1 MSTLKLQILLGAVDK
16 LTAPLKAV
24 TGQSRITAKDLAD
37 TKAKVRDLEKQ
48 SGQVDGYRTLG
59 KQIGATRAELTQAQQ
74 TAQRMAKEL
83 AATANPTKAMTR
95 ELERAKGA
103 VRDLTNKEREM
114 VSRHGA
120 MKAAMQQAG
129 INTRQLSQHQRQL
142 KSDLT
147 ATTAQLEQQRS
158 KLTQVAAQ
166 QKRIAQVKANYD
178 KTMAMRGTMA
188 GYGAAGM
195 ATGAAGLYKINSIAS
210 VGLDFDAQMSK
221 VQALTRL
228 QKDSA
233 ELAMLRQQ
241 ARDLGASTSF
251 TAMDAAQAQGFLAMS
266 GFNPKQ
272 IKAAMPD
279 MLDLAK
285 ASGVGLDQ
293 TADIASNIL
302 SAFKM
307 EAAQMGRVSDTLALT
322 MTTSNVDLN
331 MLAETM
337 KYMGPI
343 ANKAGMSLEEAAA
356 AAGLLGNI
364 GIQGSN
370 SGTALRAMLNRLAGP
385 TSKADKLMKSLGV
398 TTKDASGNML
408 NIVDIMA
415 QVAKQTEKMGNAD
428 QLAAYKEIF
437 GEEAASGMAEL
448 IGQAGAGG
456 FAKYAAMIRQQS
468 KGVAKEMA
476 AVMGDNARGDL
487 DNMTSAWEDLN
498 IQMLETQN
506 GPLRGLIQQVTSM
519 TQAAGAWM
527 RANPELTATLTKVAA
542 ITAVAA
548 AAGGSLLLIVAG
560 LLGPLAMLKF
570 ALGGTLVRLGGLF
583 LSTNKTAES
592 MSMFSRIMALNS
604 RMAAPLLA
612 KWAALGNAIKGLSF
626 AKVGAGMN
634 AMLTTITNLPT
645 KIGAM
650 TAATWRY
657 ITAQWAASKA
667 TAATK
672 FTSMISGIRAATAA
686 TSAYVAANG
695 VMGTSMNLLKGA
707 ASGTISLL
715 KGGLVG
721 ALRLVGQTIAVVGRL
736 LLMNPIGLLVTA
748 IGLAALTIYRYW
760 EPIKA
765 FFSGFFQGLKEGLG
779 PVAAV
784 FTPAFEAMAGAL
796 SPLKPIWDGISSA
809 LGSAWEWVTNLLTP
823 IKTTQQELDG
833 ATNAGKRFGLW
844 LGGLG
849 KSFIDVIADFTK
861 FGADLIDGL
870 IKGISDK
877 WAELKTKIA
886 AMTDLLPDW
895 WNGGSEVKASVGNAS
910 TAPAVQAGKEGGF
923 AGFYDKGGLIQA
935 GKWGIA
941 GENGPEV
948 VKGPASI
955 ISRRHTAAMASAAML
970 ASMPL
975 AAMQPHQDATR
986 TIREQVVPA
995 ALRQPAD
1002 TVRTIREQVM
1012 PAELRHPADTARTIR
1027 EQVMPAELRQPVEAA
1042 QTIREQVVPAELN
1055 RPANSYSRP
1064 GPRIVETPKLA
1075 PARGDTNIHI
1085 SAPIHI
1091 AQQPGQS
1098 SVDVAQEVRREL
1110 DRRERQAS
1118 ARTRASLRD
1127 NS

>member
-48 SGQVDGYRTLG
+48 SGQIDGYRTLG
-59 KQIGATRAELTQAQQ
+59 KQIGATRAELVQAQQ
-74 TAQRMAKEL
+74 TAQRMAREL
-83 AATANPTKAMTR
+83 AATSNPTKAMTR
-95 ELERAKGA
+95 DLEKAKGA

-120 MKAAMQQAG
+120 MKTAMQQAG
-129 INTRQLSQHQRQL
+129 INTKQLSQHQRRL
-142 KSDLT
+142 KTDLA

-166 QKRIAQVKANYD
+166 QKRLAQVKANYD
-178 KTMAMRGTMA
+178 KTMNLRNAMA
-188 GYGAAGM
+188 GHGAAGM

-228 QKDSA
+228 QKGSA
-233 ELAMLRQQ
+233 DLTMLRQQ

-385 TSKADKLMKSLGV
+385 TSKAAKLMDNLGIN
-398 TTKDASGNML
+398 TKDTSGNML
-408 NIVDIMA
+408 NIVDIMS

-428 QLAAYKEIF
+428 QLAIFKEIF

-506 GPLRGLIQQVTSM
+506 GPLRGLIQQVTSL
-519 TQAAGAWM
+519 TQAAGVWM
-527 RANPELTATLTKVAA
+527 RANPELTATITKVAA
-542 ITAVAA
+542 ITAVTAVV
-548 AAGGSLLLIVAG
+548 GGGLLLVLAG
-560 LLGPLAMLKF
+560 LLGPIAAVKMGLGMMLAI
-570 ALGGTLVRLGGLF
+570 GG
-583 LSTNKTAES
+583 
-592 MSMFSRIMALNS
+592 
-604 RMAAPLLA
+604 PLL
-612 KWAALGNAIKGLSF
+612 
-626 AKVGAGMN
+626 
-634 AMLTTITNLPT
+634 P
-645 KIGAM
+645 
-650 TAATWRY
+650 
-657 ITAQWAASKA
+657 
-667 TAATK
+667 
-672 FTSMISGIRAATAA
+672 
-686 TSAYVAANG
+686 
-695 VMGTSMNLLKGA
+695 LLKGLTL
-707 ASGTISLL
+707 GVL
-715 KGGLVG
+715 KLGL
-721 ALRLVGQTIAVVGRL
+721 AILTT
-736 LLMNPIGLLVTA
+736 PIGWIIAGIAA
-748 IGLAALTIYRYW
+748 IAAGAYLIYKNW
-760 EPIKA
+760 D
-765 FFSGFFQGLKEGLG
+765 QLG
-779 PVAAV
+779 PWFKSTWAKCKVATGE
-784 FTPAFEAMAGAL
+784 FWDYLTTLPSRAL
-796 SPLKPIWDGISSA
+796 
-809 LGSAWEWVTNLLTP
+809 
-823 IKTTQQELDG
+823 
-833 ATNAGKRFGLW
+833 NAGKA
-844 LGGLG
+844 
-849 KSFIDVIADFTK
+849 I
-861 FGADLIDGL
+861 IDGL
-870 IKGISDK
+870 IGGISTK
-877 WAELKTKIA
+877 WEELKAKVKSI
-886 AMTDLLPDW
+886 TDILPDW
-895 WNGGSEVKASVGNAS
+895 MKGGSAVTATVRQSGYLTGNYAQ
-910 TAPAVQAGKEGGF
+910 P
-923 AGFYDKGGLIQA
+923 
-935 GKWGIA
+935 
-941 GENGPEV
+941 
-948 VKGPASI
+948 
-955 ISRRHTAAMASAAML
+955 AMATGYGPKMY
-970 ASMPL
+970 
-975 AAMQPHQDATR
+975 QP
-986 TIREQVVPA
+986 
-995 ALRQPAD
+995 
-1002 TVRTIREQVM
+1002 
-1012 PAELRHPADTARTIR
+1012 
-1027 EQVMPAELRQPVEAA
+1027 
-1042 QTIREQVVPAELN
+1042 
-1055 RPANSYSRP
+1055 
-1064 GPRIVETPKLA
+1064 PKLA
-1075 PARGDTNIHI
+1075 PARSGGTTQIH
-1085 SAPIHI
+1085 APISI
-1091 AQQPGQS
+1091 VQQPGQS
-1098 SVDVAQEVRREL
+1098 GADVAQEISREL
-1110 DRRERQAS
+1110 DRREQLAK

-1127 NS
+1127 NN

>member
-48 SGQVDGYRTLG
+48 SGQIDGYRTLG

-74 TAQRMAKEL
+74 TAQRMAREL
-83 AATANPTKAMTR
+83 AATSNPTKAMTR
-95 ELERAKGA
+95 DLEKAKGA

-120 MKAAMQQAG
+120 MKTAMQQAG
-129 INTRQLSQHQRQL
+129 INTKQLSQHQRQL
-142 KSDLT
+142 KTDLA

-166 QKRIAQVKANYD
+166 QKRLARVKANYD
-178 KTMAMRGTMA
+178 KTMAMRGTIA

-228 QKDSA
+228 QKGSA

-272 IKAAMPD
+272 IQAAMPD

-428 QLAAYKEIF
+428 QLAAFKEIF

-498 IQMLETQN
+498 IQLLETQN
-506 GPLRGLIQQVTSM
+506 GPLRGLIQQVTNM
-519 TQAAGAWM
+519 TQAAGVWM
-527 RANPELTATLTKVAA
+527 RANPELTATITKVAA
-542 ITAVAA
+542 IIAVTAAV
-548 AAGGSLLLIVAG
+548 GGGLLLVLAG
-560 LLGPLAMLKF
+560 LLGPIAALKMGFGMMLTM
-570 ALGGTLVRLGGLF
+570 GG
-583 LSTNKTAES
+583 
-592 MSMFSRIMALNS
+592 
-604 RMAAPLLA
+604 PLLTLL
-612 KWAALGNAIKGLSF
+612 KWLTMGFVKLGLAI
-626 AKVGAGMN
+626 
-634 AMLTTITNLPT
+634 LTTP
-645 KIGAM
+645 IGWIIAGIAAIAAGAYLIYKNWDQLGPWFKS
-650 TAATWRY
+650 TWEKCKAATGEFWDY
-657 ITAQWAASKA
+657 LTTLPS
-667 TAATK
+667 
-672 FTSMISGIRAATAA
+672 RA
-686 TSAYVAANG
+686 
-695 VMGTSMNLLKGA
+695 L
-707 ASGTISLL
+707 
-715 KGGLVG
+715 
-721 ALRLVGQTIAVVGRL
+721 
-736 LLMNPIGLLVTA
+736 
-748 IGLAALTIYRYW
+748 
-760 EPIKA
+760 
-765 FFSGFFQGLKEGLG
+765 
-779 PVAAV
+779 
-784 FTPAFEAMAGAL
+784 
-796 SPLKPIWDGISSA
+796 
-809 LGSAWEWVTNLLTP
+809 
-823 IKTTQQELDG
+823 
-833 ATNAGKRFGLW
+833 NAGKA
-844 LGGLG
+844 
-849 KSFIDVIADFTK
+849 I
-861 FGADLIDGL
+861 IDGL
-870 IKGISDK
+870 IDGISAK
-877 WAELKTKIA
+877 WEELKAKVKSI
-886 AMTDLLPDW
+886 TDILPDW
-895 WNGGSEVKASVGNAS
+895 MKGDSS
-910 TAPAVQAGKEGGF
+910 TKVAVQHSSTTPAVQARKEGGF
-923 AGFYDKGGLIQA
+923 AGFYDKGGLIPA

-941 GENGPEV
+941 GEHGPEV
-948 VKGPASI
+948 VKGPANI

-975 AAMQPHQDATR
+975 AAMQLHQDA
-986 TIREQVVPA
+986 
-995 ALRQPAD
+995 
-1002 TVRTIREQVM
+1002 VRPIREQVM
-1012 PAELRHPADTARTIR
+1012 PVD
-1027 EQVMPAELRQPVEAA
+1027 LRQSSEIA
-1042 QTIREQVVPAELN
+1042 RSEH
-1055 RPANSYSRP
+1055 
-1064 GPRIVETPKLA
+1064 RIIETPKLA
-1075 PARGDTNIHI
+1075 PARVGGTFHI
-1085 SAPIHI
+1085 NAPISI
-1091 AQQPGQS
+1091 VQQPGQS
-1098 SVDVAQEVRREL
+1098 GADVAQEISREL
-1110 DRRERQAS
+1110 NRRERLAS

-1127 NS
+1127 TN